1 LSPVGLLVVY
11 CLLILLASL
20 LGGWVP
26 LLVRLTHRRMEL
38 LVSFVAGV
46 MLGVAVL
53 HLLPHAWMQRAE
65 WLRGS
70 GAEPAI
76 GHELIGPV
84 VWWLLLGFLA
94 MFFVERFFCFHHHDV
109 AGPADPAGPPPAHA
123 RHGHEL
129 TWAGAAIGLCLHSLM
144 AGVALAASVEIGEG
158 SSTGGAIVWTTGFS
172 TFLAIFLHK
181 PFDSMTIGALMAVG
195 RRSTRARHL
204 VNVAFGLVVPAG
216 AGLFFERSAAGA
228 PVPPARPPEAVG
240 GAAAGAGPGL
250 GHGPGRGSPPRR
262 RPGRGGAGRP
272 RRGWGGPGP
281 SPQSLTLI
289 GRWVSSSHDD
299 TTSGL
304 HRDRHYPALLRAG
317 RDRCQK
323 LDVTYRPRPR
333 RGRCRSDRMV
343 SADNQK
349 VAGVTR
355 PPRGPRI
362 NG

>member
-1 LSPVGLLVVY
+1 MSPVGLLVVY

-38 LVSFVAGV
+38 LVSFVSGV

-65 WLRGS
+65 WLQRS

-84 VWWLLLGFLA
+84 VWWLLIGFLA

-109 AGPADPAGPPPAHA
+109 PGPADEAGPPPSHA

-144 AGVALAASVEIGEG
+144 AGVALAASVKIGEG
-158 SSTGGAIVWTTGFS
+158 YSTGGAIMWTTGFS

-181 PFDSMTIGALMAVG
+181 PFDSMTLGALMAVG

-204 VNVAFGLVVPAG
+204 VNVAFGLVVPVG
-216 AGLFFERSAAGA
+216 VGLFFLGAGA
-228 PVPPARPPEAVG
+228 DAVEGSWLASCVLALSAGTFLCISLSDLLPELQFHQHDRLKLSGALLLGLALAWATARVEARHHDDAP
-240 GAAAGAGPGL
+240 AAAGSVTVIADAGLPL
-250 GHGPGRGSPPRR
+250 NP
-262 RPGRGGAGRP
+262 
-272 RRGWGGPGP
+272 
-281 SPQSLTLI
+281 
-289 GRWVSSSHDD
+289 
-299 TTSGL
+299 
-304 HRDRHYPALLRAG
+304 
-317 RDRCQK
+317 
-323 LDVTYRPRPR
+323 
-333 RGRCRSDRMV
+333 
-343 SADNQK
+343 
-349 VAGVTR
+349 
-355 PPRGPRI
+355 
-362 NG
+362 